1 MNNDANELS
10 DSQFK
15 DAISNRVRRRL
26 IEGRVESGEDV
37 SALRRF
43 VHMTPVEFAER
54 HDSCVRLAWTRY
66 LVCRSAGRLG
76 ATRTSSEAFDAMPFR
91 SFEPSCALWR
101 SKHCEI

>member
-43 VHMTPVEFAER
+43 VHMTPVEFA
-54 HDSCVRLAWTRY
+54 
-66 LVCRSAGRLG
+66 
-76 ATRTSSEAFDAMPFR
+76 
-91 SFEPSCALWR
+91 
-101 SKHCEI
+101 

>member
-43 VHMTPVEFAER
+43 VHMTPVEFAEAFGISQQTLLDWEGGKQVPEGPALCLIRITAR
-54 HDSCVRLAWTRY
+54 HPGVLRENLRPVA
-66 LVCRSAGRLG
+66 
-76 ATRTSSEAFDAMPFR
+76 
-91 SFEPSCALWR
+91 
-101 SKHCEI
+101 